1 MRPSQ
6 SSASWTETLREI
18 KAAERERKAAELA
31 ELRAAA
37 EAEQAWRKRYQG
49 SRPWPLPHVVARVL
63 AHDVHPVAL

>member
-49 SRPWPLPHVVARVL
+49 SRPWPP
-63 AHDVHPVAL
+63 P